1 MKLVLM
7 GTPEFVVPIFD
18 AIYNAGHEIMAVF
31 TRGPKPVGRKQV
43 LTKSPVQLWAES
55 KNLAVFNR
63 VSEYNFSPDMVV
75 VVSYG
80 VILRDNVLSSAP
92 CVNIHPSDLPKY
104 RGPSPI
110 KTAIYNGDTHSTVCL
125 MQITAEMDAG
135 DVLMRRDF
143 EIGENDTNDDIES
156 RVSKIGA
163 EMLTEYLANPSGYA
177 PVAQTGTPT
186 FTHKW
191 SGADENIDWSRGA
204 RNIHNQVRAL
214 GAGRTKINGIDVKIL
229 RTRIAPNGELEIL
242 QIQPAGKKPMDWK
255 SFTNGLRGA
264 EIKIG
269 E

>member
-31 TRGPKPVGRKQV
+31 TRGAKPVGRKHI
-43 LTKSPVQLWAES
+43 LTKSPVHLWAES
-55 KNLAVFNR
+55 KGIPVYNR
-63 VSEYNFSPDMVV
+63 ASEYNFSPDMVV

-110 KTAIYNGDTHSTVCL
+110 KTAIYNGDAHSAVCL
-125 MQITAEMDAG
+125 MQIAPELDSG
-135 DVLMRRDF
+135 DILMRRGF
-143 EIGENDTNDDIES
+143 EIGENETNDDIES

-163 EMLTEYLANPSGYA
+163 EMLTEYLAA
-177 PVAQTGTPT
+177 PANFAPAPQIGTPI

-191 SGADENIDWSRGA
+191 SGANEIIDWSRGA
-204 RNIHNQVRAL
+204 RNIHNQIRAL

-229 RTRIAPNGELEIL
+229 QTRIASNGDLEIL
-242 QIQPAGKKPMDWK
+242 QIQPAGKRPMDWQ
-255 SFTNGLRGA
+255 SFKNGLRGGQ
-264 EIKIG
+264 IKIG

>member
-43 LTKSPVQLWAES
+43 ITKSPVHLWAES
-55 KNLAVFNR
+55 HGLPVYNR
-63 VSEYNFSPDMVV
+63 ASEYNFSPDMVV

-92 CVNIHPSDLPKY
+92 CINIHPSDLPKY

-110 KTAIYNGDTHSTVCL
+110 KTAIYNGDTHSAVCL
-125 MQITAEMDAG
+125 MQITPELDAG
-135 DVLMRRDF
+135 AVYMRRSF
-143 EIGENDTNDDIES
+143 EIGENDTNADIES

-163 EMLTEYLANPSGYA
+163 DMLLEYMANPDLYA

-191 SGADENIDWSRGA
+191 TGVDEIIDWSHSPRA
-204 RNIHNQVRAL
+204 IHNQIRAL
-214 GAGRTKINGIDVKIL
+214 GAGRTKINGTDVKIL
-229 RTRIAPNGELEIL
+229 RTRIAPNGELEIME
-242 QIQPAGKKPMDWK
+242 IQPAGKRPMDWR
-255 SFTNGLRGA
+255 SFVNGLRGA

>member
-31 TRGPKPVGRKQV
+31 TRGPKPVGRKQI
-43 LTKSPVQLWAES
+43 LTKSPVHTWAVS
-55 KNLAVFNR
+55 RGLPVYNR
-63 VSEYNFSPDMVV
+63 ASEYNFSPDMVV

-92 CVNIHPSDLPKY
+92 CINIHPSDLPKY

-110 KTAIYNGDTHSTVCL
+110 KTAIYNGDKQSVVCL
-125 MQITAEMDAG
+125 MQITPEMDAG
-135 DVLMRRDF
+135 DVYMRRTF
-143 EIGENDTNDDIES
+143 EIGENDTNSDVES

-163 EMLTEYLANPSGYA
+163 DMLLEYLANPGAYT
-177 PVAQTGTPT
+177 PVAQDGVPT

-191 SGADENIDWSRGA
+191 TGADEVIDWSRSP
-204 RNIHNQVRAL
+204 REIHNQVRAL
-214 GAGRTKINGIDVKIL
+214 GAGRTKINGMDVKIL
-229 RTRIAPNGELEIL
+229 RTQIAPNGELEIL
-242 QIQPAGKKPMDWK
+242 EIQPAGKRPMDWR
-255 SFTNGLRGA
+255 SFKNGLHTT